1 MIDSPEPVI
10 SVAISKGR
18 ILREALPLLDRAG
31 FAPSDDL
38 RTTRKLVVDTCSSN
52 VKLIIVRSED
62 VPVYVNLGGADFG
75 IVGKDI
81 LLESDNGE
89 FYELLDLGL
98 SRCKLVVAGKEDH
111 EASCETFSSGKN
123 RIATKYVNTTRKHF
137 ASKGL
142 HVNVMKLTGSMEL
155 APLCGIADRIVD
167 LTGTGNTLRTNGLVE
182 LETIAPISARLIAN
196 KASMRLK
203 HREMK
208 EIVQRFEQTIA
219 GGASDA

>member
-1 MIDSPEPVI
+1 MIDNPEPVI

-18 ILREALPLLDRAG
+18 ILQEALPLLDRAG
-31 FAPSDDL
+31 LAPSDDL
-38 RTTRKLVVDTCSSN
+38 RTTRKLVVDTFSSN

-98 SRCKLVVAGKEDH
+98 SPCRLVVAGKEDQGT
-111 EASCETFSSGKN
+111 ECETFSNGKN

-137 ASKGL
+137 ARQGL
-142 HVNVMKLTGSMEL
+142 HVSVMKLTGSMEL

-167 LTGTGNTLRTNGLVE
+167 LTSTGNTLRTNGLVE

-203 HREMK
+203 HQQMK
-208 EIVQRFEQTIA
+208 DIVQKFEHSIA
-219 GGASDA
+219 GGSSDA

>member
-1 MIDSPEPVI
+1 MIDNPEPVI

-18 ILREALPLLDRAG
+18 ILQEALPLLDRAG
-31 FAPSDDL
+31 LAPSDDL
-38 RTTRKLVVDTCSSN
+38 QTTRKLVVDTFSSN

-98 SRCKLVVAGKEDH
+98 SPCKLVVAGKEDH
-111 EASCETFSSGKN
+111 GTECETFSNGKN

-137 ASKGL
+137 ARQGL
-142 HVNVMKLTGSMEL
+142 HVSVMKLTGSMEL

-167 LTGTGNTLRTNGLVE
+167 LTSTGNTLRTNGLVE
-182 LETIAPISARLIAN
+182 LETIASISARLIAN

-203 HREMK
+203 HQQMK
-208 EIVQRFEQTIA
+208 EIVQKFEQSIA
-219 GGASDA
+219 GGSSDA

>member
-1 MIDSPEPVI
+1 MIDNPESVI

-18 ILREALPLLDRAG
+18 ILHEALTMLHRAG
-31 FAPSDDL
+31 LAPKDDL
-38 RTTRKLVVDTCSSN
+38 RTTRKLVVDTFSSN

-98 SRCKLVVAGKEDH
+98 SPCRLVVAGKEELADDSS
-111 EASCETFSSGKN
+111 AFNSGKN

-137 ASKGL
+137 ARKGL
-142 HVNVMKLTGSMEL
+142 HVSVMKLTGSMEL

-167 LTGTGNTLRTNGLVE
+167 LTSTGNTLRSNGLVE
-182 LETIAPISARLIAN
+182 LETIALISARLIAN

-203 HREMK
+203 HQQMK
-208 EIVQRFEQTIA
+208 DIVGRFEHFIA
-219 GGASDA
+219 GAGTDA